1 MLYVIKL
8 NLILALLC
16 LLFQVLMHR
25 DTFFGVRRAM
35 LWGIYA
41 TAVLLPLWDMQLW
54 LQDHTLAMHLTSDYA
69 TYVLPTLEITA
80 MRVTSL
86 GIEQS
91 EPGCGMWF
99 VGMMALWALIYIIPV
114 VWMTMKLLW
123 QVAYII
129 YLRCTCKPIGMKNEE
144 SRFARNE
151 EFKLSASPE
160 GNSSFFTHHYS
171 LFLFPRPCS
180 PFSFGSWIFIHPEG
194 MDEQTLHEV
203 LIHEQ
208 AHVRGW
214 HTLDIIFSQLFCI
227 LFWWN
232 PAVWVLRREVR
243 LNLEFI
249 ADKAV
254 ADFLMKMKNEESR
267 FARNEELKLPTNPE
281 GNSYSSSFT
290 LHSSLIK
297 AYQYRLLGFS
307 TQKNVATIANNF
319 NVLPLKRRIIM
330 MNLRRTRRTGMLKYI
345 LFVPVAAALLFLSN
359 IDSLARNIKNM
370 KPIAHI
376 EQALTSPQTI
386 APVVEEVLPSAEEPI
401 ATQTKTTAEELVKPA
416 TVSDTAKAA
425 PKTSQPTLE
434 RIDDNALWIID
445 QRIATP
451 EEAAK
456 LNLENNI
463 ESITVLKGEAATSLW
478 GSRGANGV
486 INITTKNAEKDNAD
500 NRVIYDKVDEMP
512 EFPGGEEALYRFLIE
527 HVKYPAIAQEIGAQG
542 KVIVQFVVQADGQIA
557 DVQTDKVL
565 SANGLAEIT
574 IMTYKKDMT
583 DEEIKAVD
591 AQNNALESLKKEAAR
606 VISCMP
612 RWKPGKKDG
621 KPVNVRFSLPISF
634 RLR

>member
-99 VGMMALWALIYIIPV
+99 VGLMALWALIYIIPV

-129 YLRCTCKPIGMKNEE
+129 YLRCTCKPIGIKIEE

-160 GNSSFFTHHYS
+160 GNSSLFTHHYS

-194 MDEQTLHEV
+194 MDEQTLGEV

-208 AHVRGW
+208 AHVRGC

-243 LNLEFI
+243 MNLEFI

-254 ADFLMKMKNEESR
+254 ADYLMEMKSEESR
-267 FARNEELKLPTNPE
+267 FARNEEFKLDDS
-281 GNSYSSSFT
+281 NSYSSSFN

-297 AYQYRLLGFS
+297 AYQYHLLGFS

-330 MNLRRTRRTGMLKYI
+330 MNLRRTRRTGMVKYI

-359 IDSLARNIKNM
+359 IDSLARSIKDM

-376 EQALTSPQTI
+376 EQTLTSPQTI
-386 APVVEEVLPSAEEPI
+386 APVVEEVLPAAEEPI

-416 TVSDTAKAA
+416 TVSYTAKAA
-425 PKTSQPTLE
+425 TKTSQPTLE

-456 LNLENNI
+456 LNLEKNI

-527 HVKYPAIAQEIGAQG
+527 HVKYPAIAQEMGVQG

-557 DVQTDKVL
+557 DVETDKLL
-565 SANGLAEIT
+565 SANGLKEIVKT
-574 IMTYKKDMT
+574 TRKKDMT

-591 AQNNALESLKKEAAR
+591 AQNNALESLKKEATR

-612 RWKPGKKDG
+612 RWKPGKRDG

>member
-123 QVAYII
+123 QVVYII

-208 AHVRGW
+208 AHVRGC

-267 FARNEELKLPTNPE
+267 FARNEE
-281 GNSYSSSFT
+281 
-290 LHSSLIK
+290 
-297 AYQYRLLGFS
+297 
-307 TQKNVATIANNF
+307 
-319 NVLPLKRRIIM
+319 
-330 MNLRRTRRTGMLKYI
+330 
-345 LFVPVAAALLFLSN
+345 
-359 IDSLARNIKNM
+359 
-370 KPIAHI
+370 
-376 EQALTSPQTI
+376 
-386 APVVEEVLPSAEEPI
+386 
-401 ATQTKTTAEELVKPA
+401 
-416 TVSDTAKAA
+416 
-425 PKTSQPTLE
+425 
-434 RIDDNALWIID
+434 
-445 QRIATP
+445 
-451 EEAAK
+451 
-456 LNLENNI
+456 
-463 ESITVLKGEAATSLW
+463 
-478 GSRGANGV
+478 
-486 INITTKNAEKDNAD
+486 
-500 NRVIYDKVDEMP
+500 
-512 EFPGGEEALYRFLIE
+512 
-527 HVKYPAIAQEIGAQG
+527 
-542 KVIVQFVVQADGQIA
+542 
-557 DVQTDKVL
+557 
-565 SANGLAEIT
+565 
-574 IMTYKKDMT
+574 
-583 DEEIKAVD
+583 
-591 AQNNALESLKKEAAR
+591 
-606 VISCMP
+606 
-612 RWKPGKKDG
+612 
-621 KPVNVRFSLPISF
+621 
-634 RLR
+634 

>member
-99 VGMMALWALIYIIPV
+99 VGLMALWALVYIIPV

-194 MDEQTLHEV
+194 MDEQTLGEV

-208 AHVRGW
+208 AHVRGR

-243 LNLEFI
+243 LNLEYI

-254 ADFLMKMKNEESR
+254 ADFLGMKSERVES
-267 FARNEELKLPTNPE
+267 EKYGLPTGVK
-281 GNSYSSSFT
+281 GNFYSSLGGEADIYHF
-290 LHSSLIK
+290 SLK
-297 AYQYRLLGFS
+297 RYQYHLLGFS

-330 MNLRRTRRTGMLKYI
+330 MNLRRTRRTGMVKYI
-345 LFVPVAAALLFLSN
+345 LFVPVAAALLFISN
-359 IDSLARNIKNM
+359 IDSLARSIKDM

-376 EQALTSPQTI
+376 EQTLTTTPSI
-386 APVVEEVLPSAEEPI
+386 APIIEETQPAAEEPV
-401 ATQTKTTAEELVKPA
+401 TVQPETTVKEALEPA
-416 TVSDTAKAA
+416 PASDTAKAA

-500 NRVIYDKVDEMP
+500 SRVIYDKVDEMP

-527 HVKYPAIAQEIGAQG
+527 HVKYPAIAQEMGVQG

-557 DVQTDKVL
+557 DVETDKLL
-565 SANGLAEIT
+565 SANGLKEVVKT
-574 IMTYKKDMT
+574 TRKKDMT

-612 RWKPGKKDG
+612 HWKPGKKDG

>member
-99 VGMMALWALIYIIPV
+99 VGMMALWAIIYIIPV

-194 MDEQTLHEV
+194 MDEQTLREV

-254 ADFLMKMKNEESR
+254 ADYLMEMKSEESR
-267 FARNEELKLPTNPE
+267 FARNEEFKLDDS
-281 GNSYSSSFT
+281 NSYSSSFN

-297 AYQYRLLGFS
+297 AYQYHLLGFS
-307 TQKNVATIANNF
+307 TQTNVATIANNF

-330 MNLRRTRRTGMLKYI
+330 MNLRRTHRTGMLKYI

-386 APVVEEVLPSAEEPI
+386 APVVEEVLPAAEEHI
-401 ATQTKTTAEELVKPA
+401 AVQTETTAEELVKPA
-416 TVSDTAKAA
+416 PASDTAKAA

-500 NRVIYDKVDEMP
+500 SRVIYDKVDEMP

-565 SANGLAEIT
+565 SANGLTEIA
-574 IMTYKKDMT
+574 IIRYKKDMT

-591 AQNNALESLKKEAAR
+591 AQNNALESLKTEAVKMIKA
-606 VISCMP
+606 MP

-621 KPVNVRFSLPISF
+621 KPVDVRFSLPISF

>member
-41 TAVLLPLWDMQLW
+41 TAVLLPLWDVQLW
-54 LQDHTLAMHLTSDYA
+54 LQNHTLAMHLTSDYA

-99 VGMMALWALIYIIPV
+99 VGLMALWALIYIISV

-123 QVAYII
+123 QIAYII

-144 SRFARNE
+144 SRYARNE

-160 GNSSFFTHHYS
+160 GNTSFFTLHPS
-171 LFLFPRPCS
+171 FFFFPRPCS
-180 PFSFGSWIFIHPEG
+180 PFSFGSWIFIHSEG
-194 MDEQTLHEV
+194 MDEQTLSEV

-254 ADFLMKMKNEESR
+254 ADYLMKMKNEESR
-267 FARNEELKLPTNPE
+267 FARNEESKLHE
-281 GNSYSSSFT
+281 SNSYSSSFN

-307 TQKNVATIANNF
+307 TQTNVATIANNF

-330 MNLRRTRRTGMLKYI
+330 MNLRRTRRTGMVKYI

-376 EQALTSPQTI
+376 EQTLTSPQTI
-386 APVVEEVLPSAEEPI
+386 APVIEETQPAAEEPV
-401 ATQTKTTAEELVKPA
+401 TVQPETTVKEALEPA
-416 TVSDTAKAA
+416 PASDTAKAA

-456 LNLENNI
+456 LNLEKNI

-486 INITTKNAEKDNAD
+486 INIITKNAEKDNAD
-500 NRVIYDKVDEMP
+500 SRVIYDKVDEMP
-512 EFPGGEEALYRFLIE
+512 EFPEGEEALYRFLIE
-527 HVKYPAIAQEIGAQG
+527 HVKYPAIAQERGVQG
-542 KVIVQFVVQADGQIA
+542 QVLVQFVVQADGQIA
-557 DVQTDKVL
+557 DVETDKLL
-565 SANGLAEIT
+565 SANSLTEMVKT
-574 IMTYKKDMT
+574 TRKKDMT
-583 DEEIKAVD
+583 DEEIKSVD
-591 AQNNALESLKKEAAR
+591 AQNNALESLKTEAVK
-606 VISCMP
+606 VIKAMP

>member
-91 EPGCGMWF
+91 KPGCGMWF

-214 HTLDIIFSQLFCI
+214 HTIDIIFSQLFCI

-297 AYQYRLLGFS
+297 AYQYRLL
-307 TQKNVATIANNF
+307 VATIANNF

-386 APVVEEVLPSAEEPI
+386 APVVEEVLPAAEEPI

-416 TVSDTAKAA
+416 PASDTAKAA

-500 NRVIYDKVDEMP
+500 SRVIYDKVDEMP

-527 HVKYPAIAQEIGAQG
+527 HVKYPAIAQDIGAQG

-591 AQNNALESLKKEAAR
+591 AQNNALESLKTEAVK
-606 VISCMP
+606 VIKAMP

>member
-99 VGMMALWALIYIIPV
+99 VGLMAIWALVYIIPV

-144 SRFARNE
+144 SRYARNE

-160 GNSSFFTHHYS
+160 GNSSFF
-171 LFLFPRPCS
+171 LFPRACS

-208 AHVRGW
+208 AHVRGC

-243 LNLEFI
+243 MNLEFI

-254 ADFLMKMKNEESR
+254 ADYLMEMKSEESR
-267 FARNEELKLPTNPE
+267 FARNEEFKLDDS
-281 GNSYSSSFT
+281 NSYSSSFN

-297 AYQYRLLGFS
+297 AYQYHLLGFS
-307 TQKNVATIANNF
+307 TQTNVATIANNF

-330 MNLRRTRRTGMLKYI
+330 MNLRRTRRTGMVKYI
-345 LFVPVAAALLFLSN
+345 LFVPVAAVLLFLSN
-359 IDSLARNIKNM
+359 IDSLARSIKDM

-386 APVVEEVLPSAEEPI
+386 APVVEEVLPSAEVPI

-416 TVSDTAKAA
+416 TDSDTAKAA

-463 ESITVLKGEAATSLW
+463 ESITVLKGEEATSLW

-500 NRVIYDKVDEMP
+500 SRVIYDKVDEMP
-512 EFPGGEEALYRFLIE
+512 EFPGGEEALYRFLMAY
-527 HVKYPAIAQEIGAQG
+527 VNYPAIAQEMGVQG

-557 DVQTDKVL
+557 DVETDKLL
-565 SANGLAEIT
+565 SANGLAEMVKT
-574 IMTYKKDMT
+574 TRKKDMT

-591 AQNNALESLKKEAAR
+591 AQNNALESLKAEAVK
-606 VISCMP
+606 VIKAMP

-634 RLR
+634 RLM